1 MLKFNTTKTLLMTAV
16 FFLSGCLD
24 DDPNKQ
30 DIPTQSSF
38 FDLSLSANKQ
48 IQFSSQHT
56 LTLTRSPIE
65 WRIDESGFEPKLLA
79 SFKLKVEDESEWPML
94 WVAFNVNLAIKDKP
108 LAKIARTGVM
118 NNQELKVQIRQN
130 LPRFGLDIDQLK
142 LTIQPIA
149 WMPAFPLQIK

>member
-1 MLKFNTTKTLLMTAV
+1 MLKFNTTKTLLIAAA
-16 FFLSGCLD
+16 FFMSGCLNNEE
-24 DDPNKQ
+24 NKQ
-30 DIPTQSSF
+30 DMATQSSF
-38 FDLSLSANKQ
+38 FDLDLNTNNQ
-48 IQFSSQHT
+48 VEFSSQHT
-56 LTLTRSPIE
+56 LALTRSPIE

-79 SFKLKVEDESEWPML
+79 SFKLNVEGQNEWPML
-94 WVAFNVNLAIKDKP
+94 WVAFNVNLAINDKP

-118 NNQELKVQIRQN
+118 HNQELQVQIRQN